1 LSIETVVALTSSL
14 DPTIRFALP
23 FMIQGKPYRVIGKPA
38 HRVDG
43 IEKVTGKAIY
53 TGDIDLPGMAYA
65 KILRSPVAH
74 AKLVSIDASRAANLP
89 GVITVLTRDDI
100 QDLNYRYGATYKDQ
114 SIVAVDK
121 VRYVGDPVAA
131 VLAENPTTAEE
142 ALELIDIEY
151 DELPKAIGIDGAIAP
166 GAPLVH
172 EEDVPRAEL
181 RGSTYGAP
189 ERFGGTNICY
199 FFGYERGNLDEAFK
213 KAAYVYEDTFR
224 FQKVQHYSLEPHTNI
239 AHYDGDKFTIWS
251 SCQDPFTLR
260 DHLSGI
266 FGLPLSRIR
275 VIVPYVG
282 GGYGGKL
289 YVKAEP
295 IAAALSWKTR
305 RPVKMVLSIGES
317 FKTVTR
323 HAARVTLKTAVTKE
337 GRLLA
342 RDCQVFT
349 DTGAYADAGPRV
361 TQKAGYRALGPYK
374 IPHVKVE
381 AHAVYTNS
389 VPAGAFRGFG
399 GVQVTWAYES
409 QMDMIASRLGLDPL
423 EFRLRNLLKKG
434 DVYTEGDT
442 PVDCDLKEGLLKVAD
457 ALKWKQKSKR
467 QNTGKGI
474 ALCMKD
480 AGGTYKVA
488 GAIVRISSDG
498 SAVLLTG
505 TVEIG
510 QGPRTALSQIVAEEL
525 ALGLDAIT
533 VAQLD
538 TDVTPYDISTS
549 ASSSTVVM
557 GLACQRAAQ
566 DAKKQLLDCAEK
578 VLKQKAN
585 SLRLIGGA
593 VQTRAGQTVP
603 YGKVIVEFFGSKAGE
618 IIGKGMYRD
627 KRSSQA
633 VLGSPTTFWEVGWGG
648 VEAEV
653 DPETGEIKLLNYV
666 SVSDVGR
673 AINPSQVHGQD
684 EGAVMFGIG
693 HTLVEEMV
701 YEDGQL
707 LNPNLIDYRVPTFAH
722 LPNKLST
729 ELIENGNGPG
739 PFGAKGMGEGGL
751 LPVASAV
758 ANAVYQAVGVRIQ
771 DLPLTPFN
779 VWRAIQA
786 KKTG

>member
-1 LSIETVVALTSSL
+1 MKQAPNYTAVGEN
-14 DPTIRFALP
+14 
-23 FMIQGKPYRVIGKPA
+23 A

-43 IEKVTGKAIY
+43 IEKVTGKAVY
-53 TGDIDLPGMAYA
+53 TGDVELPGMAYA

-74 AKLVSIDASRAANLP
+74 ARLLKVDASKAAAVK
-89 GVITVLTRDDI
+89 GVVAVLTRD
-100 QDLNYRYGATYKDQ
+100 QVKDLNYRYGATYKDQ

-131 VLAENPTTAEE
+131 VLAQDPATAEE
-142 ALELIDIEY
+142 ALELIDVDYE
-151 DELPKAIGIDGAIAP
+151 ELPKVTGIDEAIAE

-172 EEDVPRAEL
+172 EEDVARAEL

-189 ERFGGTNICY
+189 ERFRGTNICY
-199 FFGYERGNLDEAFK
+199 YFGYERGDLKQAFK
-213 KAAYVYEDTFR
+213 QADFVFEDTFR

-239 AHYDGDKFTIWS
+239 AYYDGEKFTIWS

-266 FGLPLSRIR
+266 FRLPLSRIR

-289 YVKAEP
+289 YVKCEP
-295 IAAALSWKTR
+295 IAATLSWMTR
-305 RPVKMVLSIGES
+305 RPVKLVLSIGES

-323 HAARVTLKTAVTKE
+323 HAARVTLKTGVMRD
-337 GRLLA
+337 GRLIA
-342 RDCQVFT
+342 RECQIFT

-361 TQKAGYRALGPYK
+361 TQKAGYRSLGPYRVPHAK
-374 IPHVKVE
+374 IE

-409 QMDMIASRLGLDPL
+409 QMDMIAQRLNIDAVD
-423 EFRLRNLLKKG
+423 LRRKNLLQKG
-434 DVYTEGDT
+434 EIYTAGDT
-442 PVDCDLKEGLLKVAD
+442 PVDCDLEEGLLKVAD
-457 ALKWKQKSKR
+457 ALNWKEKSSKPYR
-467 QNTGKGI
+467 GKG
-474 ALCMKD
+474 LGMCMKD

-488 GAIVRISSDG
+488 GATVRISSDG
-498 SAVLLTG
+498 SVVLLTG

-525 ALGLDAIT
+525 SVTLDQIT

-557 GLACQRAAQ
+557 GLACQRAAH
-566 DAKKQLLDCAEK
+566 DAKKQLLQCAGK
-578 VLKQKAN
+578 VLKQEAA
-585 SLRLIGGA
+585 SLRLEKGA
-593 VQTRAGQTVP
+593 VHARNGEAVP
-603 YGKVIVEFFGSKAGE
+603 YGKVIMEFFGSKAGE
-618 IIGKGMYRD
+618 IIGKGLYRD
-627 KRSSQA
+627 KRSKKA
-633 VLGSPTTFWEVGWGG
+633 VLGSPTTFWEIGWGG
-648 VEAEV
+648 VEVEV
-653 DPETGEIKLLNYV
+653 DPETGVINLLNYI
-666 SVSDVGR
+666 SVSDVGK
-673 AINPSQVHGQD
+673 AINPEQVHGQD

-693 HTLVEEMV
+693 HTMLEEMV

-707 LNPNLIDYRVPTFAH
+707 LNPNLIDYRVPTFDNV
-722 LPNKLST
+722 PRKLST
-729 ELIENGNGPG
+729 VLIENGNGPG

-758 ANAVYQAVGVRIQ
+758 ANAVWQAVGVRIQ
-771 DLPLTPFN
+771 NLPLTPPR
-779 VWRAIQA
+779 VWAALQQ
-786 KKTG
+786 KQ

>member
-1 LSIETVVALTSSL
+1 MNKAPEYTMV
-14 DPTIRFALP
+14 
-23 FMIQGKPYRVIGKPA
+23 GKNA

-43 IEKVTGKAIY
+43 IEKVTGKAVY

-74 AKLVSIDASRAANLP
+74 AKVVRIDASKAASLR
-89 GVITVLTRDDI
+89 GVVTALTRDDI
-100 QDLNYRYGATYKDQ
+100 KELNYRYGATYKDQ
-114 SIVAVDK
+114 CIVAVDK

-131 VLAENPTTAEE
+131 VLANDPAIAEE
-142 ALELIDIEY
+142 ALELIEVEY
-151 DELPKAIGIDGAIAP
+151 EELPKVTGIDEAIAE

-172 EEDVPRAEL
+172 EGDVARAEL

-189 ERFGGTNICY
+189 ERFKGTNICY
-199 FFGYERGNLDEAFK
+199 YFGYQRGNVEEAFK
-213 KAAYVYEDTFR
+213 QADFVFEDTFR

-239 AHYDGDKFTIWS
+239 AYFDGEKFTIWS

-266 FGLPLSRIR
+266 FRLPLSRIR

-289 YVKAEP
+289 YVKCEP
-295 IAAALSWKTR
+295 IAAALSWKTG
-305 RPVKMVLSIGES
+305 RPVKLVLSIGES

-323 HAARVTLKTAVTKE
+323 HAARVKLKTAVTRD

-342 RDCQVFT
+342 RECQIFT

-361 TQKAGYRALGPYK
+361 TQKAGYRSLGPYRFPHAK
-374 IPHVKVE
+374 IE
-381 AHAVYTNS
+381 AHGVYTNT

-409 QMDMIASRLGLDPL
+409 QMDMIAERLGIDAVDL
-423 EFRLRNLLKKG
+423 RLKNLLEKG
-434 DVYTEGDT
+434 EVYTAGDT
-442 PVDCDLKEGLLKVAD
+442 AVDCDLREGLLKVAD
-457 ALKWKQKSKR
+457 VLKWKEKPKEPR
-467 QNTGKGI
+467 RGKGI
-474 ALCMKD
+474 GMCMKD

-488 GAIVRISSDG
+488 GAAVRISSDG
-498 SAVLLTG
+498 SIMLLTG
-505 TVEIG
+505 SVEIG

-525 ALGLDAIT
+525 ATTLDQIT

-566 DAKKQLLDCAEK
+566 DAKKQLLQCAAK
-578 VLKQKAN
+578 VFKQKVE
-585 SLRLIGGA
+585 SLSVNNGA
-593 VQTRAGQTVP
+593 VHANGRSMPFGT
-603 YGKVIVEFFGSKAGE
+603 VIVEFFGSKAGE
-618 IIGKGMYRD
+618 ILGKGLYRD
-627 KRSSQA
+627 QRSKKA
-633 VLGSPTTFWEVGWGG
+633 VLGSPTTFWEVAWGG
-648 VEAEV
+648 VEVEV
-653 DPETGEIKLLNYV
+653 DPETGEITLLNYV
-666 SVSDVGR
+666 SVGDVGK
-673 AINPSQVHGQD
+673 AINPEQVHGQD

-693 HTLVEEMV
+693 HTLMEEMV

-707 LNPNLIDYRVPTFAH
+707 INPNLIDYRVPTFAH
-722 LPNKLST
+722 LPKQFST
-729 ELIENGNGPG
+729 YIIENGNGPG

-758 ANAVYQAVGVRIQ
+758 ANGVRQAVGVRIQ
-771 DLPLTPFN
+771 NLPLTPAN
-779 VWRAIQA
+779 VWRALQEKQQA
-786 KKTG
+786 K

>member
-1 LSIETVVALTSSL
+1 MKQAPNYTAVGEN
-14 DPTIRFALP
+14 
-23 FMIQGKPYRVIGKPA
+23 A

-43 IEKVTGKAIY
+43 IEKVTGKAVY
-53 TGDIDLPGMAYA
+53 TGDVELPGMAYA

-74 AKLVSIDASRAANLP
+74 ARLLKVDASKAATVK
-89 GVITVLTRDDI
+89 GVVAVLTRD
-100 QDLNYRYGATYKDQ
+100 QVKDLNYRYGATYKDQ

-131 VLAENPTTAEE
+131 VLAQHPAAAEE
-142 ALELIDIEY
+142 ALELIDMDYE
-151 DELPKAIGIDGAIAP
+151 ELPKVTGIDEAIAE

-172 EEDVPRAEL
+172 EEDVARAEL

-189 ERFGGTNICY
+189 ERFRGTNICY
-199 FFGYERGNLDEAFK
+199 YFGYERGDLKQAFK
-213 KAAYVYEDTFR
+213 QADFVFEDTFR

-239 AHYDGDKFTIWS
+239 AYYDGEKFTIWS

-266 FGLPLSRIR
+266 FRLPLSRIR

-289 YVKAEP
+289 YVKCEP
-295 IAAALSWKTR
+295 IAATLSWMTR
-305 RPVKMVLSIGES
+305 RPVKLVLSIGES

-323 HAARVTLKTAVTKE
+323 HAARVTLKTGVMRD
-337 GRLLA
+337 GRLIA
-342 RDCQVFT
+342 RECQIFT

-361 TQKAGYRALGPYK
+361 TQKAGYRSLGPYRVPHAK
-374 IPHVKVE
+374 IE

-409 QMDMIASRLGLDPL
+409 QMDMIAQRLNIDAVD
-423 EFRLRNLLKKG
+423 LRRKNLLQKG
-434 DVYTEGDT
+434 EIYTAGDT
-442 PVDCDLKEGLLKVAD
+442 PVDCDLEEGLLKVAD
-457 ALKWKQKSKR
+457 ALNWKEKSSKPYR
-467 QNTGKGI
+467 GKG
-474 ALCMKD
+474 LGMCMKD

-488 GAIVRISSDG
+488 GATVRISSDG
-498 SAVLLTG
+498 SVVLLTG

-525 ALGLDAIT
+525 SVTLDQIT

-566 DAKKQLLDCAEK
+566 DAKKQLLQCAGK
-578 VLKQKAN
+578 VLKQEAA
-585 SLRLIGGA
+585 SLRLEKGA
-593 VQTRAGQTVP
+593 VHARNGEAVP
-603 YGKVIVEFFGSKAGE
+603 YGKVIMEFFGSKAGE
-618 IIGKGMYRD
+618 IIGKGLYRD
-627 KRSSQA
+627 KRSKKA
-633 VLGSPTTFWEVGWGG
+633 VLGSPTTFWEIGWGG
-648 VEAEV
+648 VEVEV
-653 DPETGEIKLLNYV
+653 DPETGVINLLNYI
-666 SVSDVGR
+666 SVSDVGK
-673 AINPSQVHGQD
+673 AINPEQVHGQD

-693 HTLVEEMV
+693 HTMLEEMV

-707 LNPNLIDYRVPTFAH
+707 LNPNLIDYRVPTFDNV
-722 LPNKLST
+722 PRKLST
-729 ELIENGNGPG
+729 VLIENGNGPG

-758 ANAVYQAVGVRIQ
+758 ANAVWQAVGVRIQ
-771 DLPLTPFN
+771 NLPLTPPR
-779 VWRAIQA
+779 VWAALQQ
-786 KKTG
+786 KQ